1 MSDRLI
7 IGFAGFAR
15 CGKTTSA
22 ELTEAFVRA
31 NHPDITI
38 HRMSMA
44 GPIRE
49 ALEVIGV
56 TKEGTPDMYRDGAQS
71 LGAIARKYDMDWWV
85 KLAST
90 RLEANEPGSLS
101 IFDDIRYPNEVR
113 MIQERG
119 GRVVFIDAARRLD
132 LTQAMYEH
140 ESERMAAE
148 WMSGEFGGLK
158 ADAWITNNE
167 DRAAFDP
174 KIEAWVGDF
183 LAE

>member
-1 MSDRLI
+1 LSDPLI

-22 ELTEAFVRA
+22 ELTEAFARK
-31 NHPDITI
+31 HSPDMPI

-44 GPIRE
+44 GPIRD
-49 ALEVIGV
+49 ALGVIGV
-56 TKEGTPDMYRDGAQS
+56 TKEGTPDMYRDGAQA

-85 KLAST
+85 KQAEV
-90 RLEANEPGSLS
+90 RLDAAEPGSLS

-119 GRVVFIDAARRLD
+119 GKLIFIDAAGRLD

-148 WMSGEFGGLK
+148 WMSGEFDGLE
-158 ADAWITNNE
+158 ADAWIMNNQG
-167 DRAAFDP
+167 RAAFDP
-174 KIEAWVGDF
+174 KVEAWVSAY
-183 LAE
+183 LAS